1 MSQEALAK
9 LREVMKNIVQP
20 SVLVVED
27 DPNDVLLLQ
36 NALDRFGVVST
47 QVRHAEEAKALLR
60 QRSYTLCL
68 LDLKLP
74 DASDPVELVN
84 SLTKINPLTPVA
96 VVTGSLHDETLRQ
109 ILEQKVLAVW
119 LKPIT
124 VEKLR
129 DVFDHER

>member
-1 MSQEALAK
+1 MSQEALTK
-9 LREVMKNIVQP
+9 LREVMKNIAQP
-20 SVLVVED
+20 SVLIVED

>member
-9 LREVMKNIVQP
+9 LREVMKHITQP
-20 SVLVVED
+20 SVLIVED
-27 DPNDVLLLQ
+27 DPNDVFLLQ
-36 NALDRFGVVST
+36 NALDQFGVVST